1 MTSSSTNIFGIH
13 DPTGVACSVLGYR
26 LGLAELRLGVFSP
39 EDNGDAAKL
48 MELVFSSPFY
58 FEGPFGW
65 RGADFQLASATEM
78 LQLCRQIGWFDSN
91 ITDGEAEK
99 YVASFNLYEVTAEDS
114 RFRIRILATDA
125 YKYGGA

>member
-1 MTSSSTNIFGIH
+1 MSSSTNIFGIH
-13 DPTGVACSVLGYR
+13 DPTGVDCSVLSYR

-39 EDNGDAAKL
+39 EVDGDASKL
-48 MELVFSSPFY
+48 MELVFTSPFY

-65 RGADFQLASATEM
+65 RSAEFKLAPATEKQ
-78 LQLCRQIGWFDSN
+78 QLCRHIGWFDSN

-99 YVASFNLYEVTAEDS
+99 CVASFNLYEGTAADS